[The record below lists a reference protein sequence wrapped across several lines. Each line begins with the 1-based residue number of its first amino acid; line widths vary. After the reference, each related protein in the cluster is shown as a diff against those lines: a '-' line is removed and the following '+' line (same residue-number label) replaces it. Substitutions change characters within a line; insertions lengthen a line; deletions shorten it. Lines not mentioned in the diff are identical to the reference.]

1 LVGVAIRGV
10 LFDFSGTLFRL
21 EHEAPWFEGLLAD
34 AGVQPESRAELT
46 HRLTAPVGQPDWLP
60 ERVRADWPRRD
71 LDSALHRRVYLELI
85 RHCGIDQPELAE
97 KCYDGMCEPR
107 NWQPYPDAVPALRQL
122 ATAGVPV
129 AVVSNIGWDIRTVL
143 DHHGASC
150 LVTEFVLSY
159 EEGRIKP
166 DPELFRI
173 ACERIGIAAE
183 QALMIGDSVEADGG
197 AEAAGSQVVIVDPL
211 PPAKR
216 PDALLAALAMHGLG

>member
-1 LVGVAIRGV
+1 MAIRGV

-21 EHEAPWFEGLLAD
+21 EHEAAWFDGLLAD
-34 AGVQPESRAELT
+34 AGVQLESRAELIQ
-46 HRLTAPVGQPDWLP
+46 RLVAPDGQPDWLP
-60 ERVRADWPRRD
+60 ARVRADWPRRD
-71 LDSALHRRVYLELI
+71 LDSAVHRRVFLDFL
-85 RHCGIDQPELAE
+85 RHGGINQPGLAE
-97 KCYDGMCEPR
+97 KCYEGMLEPD
-107 NWQPYPDAVPALRQL
+107 NWRPYPDTVFALRQL

-129 AVVSNIGWDIRTVL
+129 AVVSNIGWDIRAVF
-143 DHHGASC
+143 DHHGVSC
-150 LVTEFVLSY
+150 LVTEVVLSY

-197 AEAAGSQVVIVDPL
+197 AAATGCQVVIVDPL

-216 PDALLAALAMHGLG
+216 PDALLAALAKHGLR